1 MGKKLVLGTILV
13 HLGQIRAVIF
23 FFFFFF
29 FLKIWLRRSLD
40 IMISQKTQKK
50 KLYITDQLRDDYP
63 NP

>member
-13 HLGQIRAVIF
+13 HLAQIRAVNIF
-23 FFFFFF
+23 FFFFS
-29 FLKIWLRRSLD
+29 KIWLRRSLD

>member
-13 HLGQIRAVIF
+13 HLAQIRAVIF
-23 FFFFFF
+23 FFFSS
-29 FLKIWLRRSLD
+29 KIWLRRSLD